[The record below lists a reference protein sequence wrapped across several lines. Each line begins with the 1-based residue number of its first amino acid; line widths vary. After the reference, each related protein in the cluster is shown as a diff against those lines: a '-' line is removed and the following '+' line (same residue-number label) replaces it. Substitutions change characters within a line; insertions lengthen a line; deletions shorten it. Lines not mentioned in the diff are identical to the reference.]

1 MGDVLFAPEP
11 PRSGSSREA
20 QADDVAE
27 EPDLSFLNPSTQS
40 MDISDVDEEEGP
52 ARSFSPEPTWWERHT
67 CPACA
72 GQHRRHTCEKRK
84 LTSTTTA
91 LKQHAAAEAEM
102 AKAWYEH
109 RAAAAAGWAPP
120 QVPSWR
126 VHASFVDCMRAPM
139 WEPGGPLDTAT
150 PLPLD
155 GAPPPPSCFW
165 NDPPPHAGGSHFW
178 TSVPS
183 GVSAG
188 VIDDWHELRQG
199 EAEGALRGAA
209 GGAGCSAGGVGDASS
224 GAAASVWDHIAPSVL
239 QAVEALAGPPPLPVA
254 AHPYAQPAAV
264 PADAAPVATATPA
277 IVVPLPQRVC
287 RSRPHGP
294 FTEKLQKH
302 QERLQKKRRLRHGAG
317 SGSLHEQLVE
327 GPAGWHEVAARQ
339 HGAVYDALDML
350 SLKKDGH
357 RTLHN
362 MRGDREIRAEGAV
375 AESAE
380 VPPGREVAAA
390 RRGSTATV
398 LVVIPPAQHAGLT
411 PPPMMTQECEVEVA
425 LPPCNPRPTRMPE
438 SVGSQP
444 SAGGVLC
451 LCPLPD
457 GVRAGH
463 TLLLPSC
470 SAAPPPPIVL
480 TDRCLR
486 EAAAAAAASRP
497 ACRGPAELSSDSD
510 DASCAEVARR
520 RGHVVVLALPDDVE
534 AGERLIAQTPDGSYV
549 AFDVPWPLPPSR
561 KVALRRPGVRRQSMP
576 HQS

>member
-1 MGDVLFAPEP
+1 MAEQMTAASGTPSAAREP
-11 PRSGSSREA
+11 S
-20 QADDVAE
+20 V
-27 EPDLSFLNPSTQS
+27 
-40 MDISDVDEEEGP
+40 
-52 ARSFSPEPTWWERHT
+52 WERLT

-72 GQHRRHTCEKRK
+72 GQHRRHTCKKRVRAGASG
-84 LTSTTTA
+84 LSASLPDAVLDGAAAPAPTTKTA
-91 LKQHAAAEAEM
+91 LEQHAAAEAEM

-126 VHASFVDCMRAPM
+126 VHATFVDCTRAPM

-155 GAPPPPSCFW
+155 GVPPPPSCFW

-209 GGAGCSAGGVGDASS
+209 GGSGSSAGGVGGASS

-239 QAVEALAGPPPLPVA
+239 QAVEALAGPPPLPAA
-254 AHPYAQPAAV
+254 AHLYAQPAAV

-287 RSRPHGP
+287 RSRPHGL
-294 FTEKLQKH
+294 FT
-302 QERLQKKRRLRHGAG
+302 ERLQKRRERQQKRRLRDGAG
-317 SGSLHEQLVE
+317 RGSLHEQLVE
-327 GPAGWHEVAARQ
+327 GPAGRYEVAARQ
-339 HGAVYDALDML
+339 HGAVYNALDKL

-411 PPPMMTQECEVEVA
+411 PPPMTTQECEVEVA
-425 LPPCNPRPTRMPE
+425 VPPCNPRPTRMPE

-457 GVRAGH
+457 GVRCCCCHRARLRRRRRLCSLTVAYARQQLQRPPAAPH
-463 TLLLPSC
+463 AVVPPSC
-470 SAAPPPPIVL
+470 PPTATTTAAPRWRGGEA
-480 TDRCLR
+480 TWWCSRCR
-486 EAAAAAAASRP
+486 
-497 ACRGPAELSSDSD
+497 
-510 DASCAEVARR
+510 
-520 RGHVVVLALPDDVE
+520 
-534 AGERLIAQTPDGSYV
+534 TT
-549 AFDVPWPLPPSR
+549 
-561 KVALRRPGVRRQSMP
+561 
-576 HQS
+576 